1 MIGILNAAV
10 SGLFDALFAVLR
22 PLGPAGAMAA
32 VSLLVGLF
40 MLFIFKK
47 TSDQA
52 GIRRSKDRIKAHL
65 LELRLYKSDFGQ
77 TMRSQGGILKANGRY
92 VLHAVR
98 PMLVMIVP
106 ILLVLVQLDARF
118 GARALQPGETALVKV
133 KVDASIALG
142 DAEPVLSAPAGIVI
156 ETPPLRIEE
165 AHEVDWRIRAQ
176 AAGRH
181 ELTVGIGGWT
191 GTKDAAVA
199 VGAPAKISPLRIRRG
214 GLDELFHPGEKPLP
228 RGSIVASIEVTYP
241 GGRLDYFGW
250 RMHWLVAFF
259 LLSIVFG
266 FGLKGLFGV
275 EI

>member
-1 MIGILNAAV
+1 MIGILNAAIN
-10 SGLFDALFAVLR
+10 GLFDALFAVLR

-32 VSLLVGLF
+32 LSLLVGLF

-47 TSDQA
+47 TSNQA

-65 LELRLYKSDFGQ
+65 LELRLYKRDFGQ
-77 TMRSQGGILKANGRY
+77 TMRSQGGILKANGQY
-92 VLHAVR
+92 VLYAVK
-98 PMLVMIVP
+98 PMLVMIIP
-106 ILLVLVQLDARF
+106 ILLVLIQLDARF
-118 GARALQPGETALVKV
+118 GARALRPGETALVKV
-133 KVDASIALG
+133 KVDASVALG
-142 DAEPVLSAPAGIVI
+142 DAEPVLETPAGIVV

-165 AHEVDWRIRAQ
+165 EHEVDWRIRAA

-181 ELTVGIGGWT
+181 EMTVRIGGLVETKGVAVGI
-191 GTKDAAVA
+191 
-199 VGAPAKISPLRIRRG
+199 GAPAKISPLRIRRG

-228 RGSIVASIEVTYP
+228 RGSAIASIEVTYP
-241 GGRLDYFGW
+241 GTRLNYFGW

-266 FGLKGLFGV
+266 FGLKGLFKV